1 MKKHMIMTL
10 VSIVLAFVCVSCSS
24 SSDDEMLEA
33 SETAGFSLLSFQKSE
48 GISVSMV
55 NATSSSTN
63 EEKLSCKILPGG
75 KLWIS
80 HKNVVFD
87 NGTDIKMAAALE
99 GNKLIINETGSYG
112 DAAGYGYYTLIATV
126 GKMTDGDYAIVVKR
140 NGFVRAEFRLT
151 YDSSQASSSV
161 SD

>member
-1 MKKHMIMTL
+1 MN
-10 VSIVLAFVCVSCSS
+10 
-24 SSDDEMLEA
+24 
-33 SETAGFSLLSFQKSE
+33 
-48 GISVSMV
+48 SVNVVDNSR
-55 NATSSSTN
+55 STN
-63 EEKLSCKILPGG
+63 DEKLSCKILPGG

-87 NGTDIKMAAALE
+87 NGADIKMSAKLD

-112 DAAGYGYYTLIATV
+112 EAAGYGYYTLIATV

-161 SD
+161 ND

>member
-10 VSIVLAFVCVSCSS
+10 VSIVLAFVCVSCIS

-55 NATSSSTN
+55 NAASSSTN

>member
-55 NATSSSTN
+55 NAASSSTN

>member
-48 GISVSMV
+48 GISVSV
-55 NATSSSTN
+55 NAASSSTN

-87 NGTDIKMAAALE
+87 NGTDIKMAASLE

-126 GKMTDGDYAIVVKR
+126 GKMTDGDYAIIVKR

>member
-55 NATSSSTN
+55 NAANSSTN

-87 NGTDIKMAAALE
+87 NGTDIKMAATLE